1 MVDFCCINSIILL
14 FSCICCPT
22 NTYTKEDFLYRN
34 MIDKVKDVVD
44 KDVKDSTQTAA
55 SENNEG
61 SVNHVQGKNTEVT
74 KLTERGLCIE
84 LDYKYTSIK
93 VKSHPVFFSKL
104 CFSSFFEG

>member
-1 MVDFCCINSIILL
+1 
-14 FSCICCPT
+14 
-22 NTYTKEDFLYRN
+22 

-74 KLTERGLCIE
+74 KLTERGSCIE
-84 LDYKYTSIK
+84 LDY
-93 VKSHPVFFSKL
+93 L
-104 CFSSFFEG
+104 